1 MVRELD
7 EVDKGILYR
16 LQRDARG
23 TTAQEIAETVGVSP
37 STVRNRIDRLETE
50 GVINGYHPEI
60 NYEAANLPLQVLFVC
75 TAPAT
80 HRSELAEK
88 ILDVQGVVDLREM
101 MTGRQNIHVEVV
113 ATSTTDISRISD
125 AIHDLGLEIE
135 SSELIKRRRMQP
147 FDHFHFTDLSTG
159 TTDSDPEE

>member
-1 MVRELD
+1 MARELD
-7 EVDKGILYR
+7 EVDRGILYR

-60 NYEAANLPLQVLFVC
+60 DYEAANLPLQVLFIC
-75 TAPAT
+75 TAPAS
-80 HRSELAEK
+80 HRSELADR

-101 MTGRQNIHVEVV
+101 MTGRENIHVEVV
-113 ATSTTDISRISD
+113 ATSTTDISRITD

-135 SSELIKRRRMQP
+135 SSELIKRRRRQP
-147 FDHFHFTDLSTG
+147 FDHFHFGDLHGETSETG
-159 TTDSDPEE
+159 Q